1 MLFPSTVAVN
11 WFHYRYME
19 IITVTN
25 IDLLD
30 KYADY
35 LYNRSYLVP
44 NSIYA
49 YMGDARKYI
58 DYLGDAPAVEATEET
73 IVKLIQSMVS
83 QGRSNSSI
91 QRAVVGVRSF
101 YKFLKIEGLIEL
113 NPVKDFTTAKV
124 NELMAE

>member
-1 MLFPSTVAVN
+1 
-11 WFHYRYME
+11 ME

-35 LYNRSYLVP
+35 LYNRSFLVP

-58 DYLGDAPAVEATEET
+58 DYLGDAPAAEATEET
-73 IVKLIQSMVS
+73 IFKLIQSMVS

>member
-1 MLFPSTVAVN
+1 M
-11 WFHYRYME
+11 
-19 IITVTN
+19 TN

-91 QRAVVGVRSF
+91 QRAVVGVSSIQRAVVGVRSF

>member
-1 MLFPSTVAVN
+1 M
-11 WFHYRYME
+11 
-19 IITVTN
+19 TN

-30 KYADY
+30 KYSDY

-58 DYLGDAPAVEATEET
+58 DYLGNTPAVEATEET
-73 IVKLIQSMVS
+73 IIKLIQHMVS
-83 QGRSNSSI
+83 QGSSNASV
-91 QRAVVGVRSF
+91 QRAIVGVRNF
-101 YKFLKIEGLIEL
+101 YKFLKIEGQIEH

-124 NELMAE
+124 NEQRAE